1 MSEIDLEQEEWTNY
15 HTFLVVFLS
24 VYNFI
29 SLFSIVYTGLILPAI
44 AATFDITTPAIAGIF
59 SIIGIGVIFSVF
71 VRRIPDKIG
80 RKPSILIISLIYV
93 VNLCLAALAPDLILY
108 IIFRLITGIFAVNIS
123 NIIIA
128 EEMPARNRARISG
141 IVVSIGMSSSIL
153 ASFIATFN
161 ILALWRYFFLIV
173 NIPGI
178 IIFCTLWLKMKETRR
193 YDHAKTKKKEKHSL
207 FSIFQKKYLR
217 IFLLTS
223 LILFTSQWIYS
234 GGIKRYFTV
243 FLFEEKG
250 FNPFSFGAFQPFR
263 DDSFIGFLSMF
274 AYIGSII
281 GYWLSGYF
289 GDRFGRKKSIY
300 GASCIYLAGCALFL
314 FGTAEVHFLI
324 GMFTINITFAI
335 FSTLNQVLSV
345 EFWPTEQRSTISG
358 WVFIFSSTAGIFGNM
373 IVYYLA
379 SSYSWGFTFIV
390 LSILPVLLIIFTS
403 FLPETKARVVEEI
416 FRTEIEQ
423 KSQ

>member
-1 MSEIDLEQEEWTNY
+1 MSKIVLEQEEWTSY
-15 HTFLVVFLS
+15 HTFLVIFLS
-24 VYNFI
+24 IYNFI

-71 VRRIPDKIG
+71 VRRVPDKIG
-80 RKPSILIISLIYV
+80 RKPSMLIISLIYV
-93 VNLCLAALAPDLILY
+93 VNLCLAAIAPDLILY
-108 IIFRLITGIFAVNIS
+108 IIFRLISGIFAVNIS

-128 EEMPARNRARISG
+128 EEMPAHNRAKIAG

-161 ILALWRYFFLIV
+161 MLALWRHFFLIV

-178 IIFCTLWLKMKETRR
+178 IIFCILWLKMKETRR
-193 YDHAKTKKKEKHSL
+193 YEHTKTKKGEKHSL
-207 FSIFQKKYLR
+207 FSIFQKKYIR
-217 IFLLTS
+217 ILLLTS
-223 LILFTSQWIYS
+223 LINFTGQWIYS

-263 DDSFIGFLSMF
+263 NDLFIGFLSMF

-281 GYWLSGYF
+281 GYLLSGYF

-300 GASCIYLAGCALFL
+300 AAASIYLVGNLIFI
-314 FGTAEVHFLI
+314 FGTVELHFLL

-335 FSTLNQVLSV
+335 FSTLNQVISV
-345 EFWPTEQRSTISG
+345 EFWPTEQRSTASG
-358 WVFIFSSTAGIFGNM
+358 WVFVFSSTAGIFGNM

-379 SSYSWGFTFIV
+379 SSSSWASTFLV
-390 LSILPVLLIIFTS
+390 LSILPMLLIIFTS

-416 FRTEIEQ
+416 FKTEIEQ
-423 KSQ
+423 KAK